1 MYKRATRKGDVNNH
15 IAKHHRLTNHT
26 IITNYFQRLT
36 LESRLTNLEQ
46 TPLNSCQPIPAPNK
60 QLIYDI
66 NITNEQNDLTLPTD
80 RDDQSRPTFATWV
93 LQPITW
99 RQNWPINLY
108 KPDVE
113 DSTNKNY
120 SFDPDNDFP
129 SGSRKV
135 SQHER
140 QQFLGLL

>member
-60 QLIYDI
+60 QLTYDI
-66 NITNEQNDLTLPTD
+66 NITNEQNDL
-80 RDDQSRPTFATWV
+80 R
-93 LQPITW
+93 
-99 RQNWPINLY
+99 
-108 KPDVE
+108 
-113 DSTNKNY
+113 
-120 SFDPDNDFP
+120 
-129 SGSRKV
+129 SRKTV
-135 SQHER
+135 RISEQIMTADKYPCIFSR
-140 QQFLGLL
+140 